1 MDQKRDHRYVH
12 SVDHEVPNASLE
24 WDVGSVG
31 CLLHLCWNSSE
42 EKALQADR
50 LIIRERRL

>member
-1 MDQKRDHRYVH
+1 MDQKRDRQYVH